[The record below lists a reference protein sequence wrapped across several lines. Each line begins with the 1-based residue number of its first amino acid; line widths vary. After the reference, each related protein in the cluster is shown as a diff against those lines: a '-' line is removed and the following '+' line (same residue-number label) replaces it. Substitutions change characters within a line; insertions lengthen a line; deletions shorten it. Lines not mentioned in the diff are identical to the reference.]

1 MSSSS
6 AASQPGPMSTLDPEE
21 VVRLFCPECSGKLNL
36 RRKHV
41 GIAGACVHC
50 SIPVMAVDE
59 GGVVKLVDTRAAKT
73 AATAE
78 NPGSKPAGEPE
89 TVASIPSTAPST
101 PPPLTQPE
109 VAPTKPLVEMA
120 PSTEMSPP
128 ATPPAQA
135 VTAPVEVATPVAPS
149 TSPKSPELAAASGSS
164 WGFPDRDTPP
174 VQEVSSAP
182 ADASEPKVEAVEEPA
197 TQPEPTAESNPESKA
212 SSFDFSSLPEGSPP
226 PWDDILSQTESN
238 PKSEVAADPVDTTM
252 EMPAPAEI
260 QKPEDEVSMSPPEEI
275 SEAPV
280 PVDDLASPA
289 LEPVEEVPVEKEDP
303 FEFDALPEK
312 SALFSSNKEDTG
324 VHSGWGTKVP
334 SQNHASIS
342 PFSTGSA
349 TPDAS
354 NRDAPGFAEAL
365 FKEKPSSSDSSA
377 TRAASSGEQKSPF
390 GETSGSD
397 SGAAAPS
404 PFAQIGAPPSS
415 DEPVV
420 LDGDGRP
427 MAPMADE
434 EKDAFAREMMQLGDY
449 HKRSPWVK
457 RIRRFFITIA
467 VLVGSAYAA
476 YLFMPREVVK
486 DYKNKA
492 LAFLEP
498 GSVLLDFL
506 PVEIVDD
513 PEGEEGDKMVKG
525 KAIDGLNQLTDQMDG
540 YLNQADQNLR
550 DSGAVVEEREKLEHM
565 DQPNMPKL
573 PFNVDL
579 DKLQS
584 QVNESA
590 ESAQEELEKQVNQ

>member
-1 MSSSS
+1 MSESQALVCTAVFLSWPSTRGESCDTRAEKSPDTAENFQSEPAGESPTNASIPPAPAPSDPGAPSHSS
-6 AASQPGPMSTLDPEE
+6 AAEPASTKPSAEKAVGSE
-21 VVRLFCPECSGKLNL
+21 V
-36 RRKHV
+36 
-41 GIAGACVHC
+41 
-50 SIPVMAVDE
+50 
-59 GGVVKLVDTRAAKT
+59 
-73 AATAE
+73 
-78 NPGSKPAGEPE
+78 
-89 TVASIPSTAPST
+89 
-101 PPPLTQPE
+101 PPL
-109 VAPTKPLVEMA
+109 PT
-120 PSTEMSPP
+120 PSIE
-128 ATPPAQA
+128 A
-135 VTAPVEVATPVAPS
+135 VTTPVEVETPVVPS
-149 TSPKSPELAAASGSS
+149 TLPESAEPPAASGSS

-174 VQEVSSAP
+174 VQEVPSAP
-182 ADASEPKVEAVEEPA
+182 AGASKPKVEAGEEPA
-197 TQPEPTAESNPESKA
+197 TQLEPAANPNADKEA
-212 SSFDFSSLPEGSPP
+212 PSFDFSSLPEGSPP
-226 PWDDILSQTESN
+226 PWGDILAETESE
-238 PKSEVAADPVDTTM
+238 PKSEVAADPADTTM
-252 EMPAPAEI
+252 EISAPAEN
-260 QKPEDEVSMSPPEEI
+260 QKPEDEVSMSPPEEV
-275 SEAPV
+275 SETPV

-289 LEPVEEVPVEKEDP
+289 PESVEEVPVEKEDP
-303 FEFDALPEK
+303 FEFDAFPEK
-312 SALFSSNKEDTG
+312 SALFSSKKEEAG

-334 SQNHASIS
+334 NQNHASIS

-349 TPDAS
+349 NLDAS
-354 NRDAPGFAEAL
+354 SGEAPGFAEAL
-365 FKEKPSSSDSSA
+365 FKEKPSASG
-377 TRAASSGEQKSPF
+377 ASSTTPNAGGEQKSPF

-397 SGAAAPS
+397 SGTAAPS
-404 PFAQIGAPPSS
+404 SS

-427 MAPMADE
+427 MAPMTEE

-513 PEGEEGDKMVKG
+513 PEGEEGDKMVKV

-540 YLNQADQNLR
+540 YLNQPDQNLR